1 MTICSVSLKY
11 SKSLFHRQIP
21 NDNGLNIRLYRMAHP
36 MYVGGIIITKEL
48 KNSYR
53 GYLIRV
59 THEEFKQGVFKT
71 LNASDI
77 PDQPIN

>member
-1 MTICSVSLKY
+1 MTIQPVSLKY
-11 SKSLFHRQIP
+11 SKNLFHRQIP

-36 MYVGGIIITKEL
+36 IYVGGIIITEEL

-53 GYLIRV
+53 GYLISV

-77 PDQPIN
+77 PN

>member
-36 MYVGGIIITKEL
+36 MYTGGIIITKEL

-53 GYLIRV
+53 GYLIRI
-59 THEEFKQGVFKT
+59 THEEFKQGVLKT

>member
-1 MTICSVSLKY
+1 MTIHSVSLKY

-21 NDNGLNIRLYRMAHP
+21 NDNGLNIRLYRMADP
-36 MYVGGIIITKEL
+36 MYVGGIIITEEL

-59 THEEFKQGVFKT
+59 THEEFKQGVLKT

-77 PDQPIN
+77 PV